1 MILSRRVLWLV
12 LWQTIILAIPGVS
25 RLHKRAKTGKLNN
38 WKTAKL
44 KPIEGKLIKSVQQ
57 AGANICVACVFLS
70 ASCYVSSQ
78 KLCVLANKRISTEKC
93 YLNAFPGNW
102 RPLGIA
108 YGLKARG
115 YTQVYRSE
123 QSPAGRSHHSLTHS
137 LGGNAIT

>member
-1 MILSRRVLWLV
+1 MIRSRRVLWLV

-25 RLHKRAKTGKLNN
+25 RLHKRAKTRKLNN

-93 YLNAFPGNW
+93 YGNRNMLENKNAAHRKNT
-102 RPLGIA
+102 I
-108 YGLKARG
+108 
-115 YTQVYRSE
+115 
-123 QSPAGRSHHSLTHS
+123 THS
-137 LGGNAIT
+137 KPNLFPACFPNELIMISA